1 MTGALSDVSRWPV
14 AEGYFPKTALRF
26 GKLLRDVAAAVGL
39 LRISAFPTT
48 GSVVPRRAGCAC
60 GAGPRGPRAPG
71 LEHQADGAPGWQN
84 ARDPRRQGAMGLPM
98 ERGPDRATH
107 RPRAS

>member
-1 MTGALSDVSRWPV
+1 MTGALSDGSRWPV
-14 AEGYFPKTALRF
+14 AEGYVPKTALLFANR
-26 GKLLRDVAAAVGL
+26 LRDGAAPGGL
-39 LRISAFPTT
+39 LRIAAFPTP
-48 GSVVPRRAGCAC
+48 GSDVPRGAGCAC

-98 ERGPDRATH
+98 ERGPDRA
-107 RPRAS
+107 